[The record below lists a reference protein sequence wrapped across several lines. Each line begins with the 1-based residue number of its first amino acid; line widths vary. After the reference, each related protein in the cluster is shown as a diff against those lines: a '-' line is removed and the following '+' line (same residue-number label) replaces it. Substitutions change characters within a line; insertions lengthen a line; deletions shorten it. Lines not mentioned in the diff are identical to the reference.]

1 MRKIVCIGMLL
12 AGIALAFYPWIS
24 NVMYEKEAGS
34 KIKAYE
40 RESKKL
46 SEEKYEEILREARVY
61 NQNLAKAEVV
71 LTDPFSEEKVKK
83 YTGREYDAILRLPG
97 SDVMAYVEI
106 PAIHVYL
113 PVYHGTSGEVLE
125 KGIGHLGAS
134 SVPVGGKETH
144 AVLTGHTGLNKAKL
158 FTDLEKVKKKDQ
170 FYIHAAGK
178 IIAYEVDGI
187 FVVKPEDTSLL
198 RIEKK
203 KDLVTLLTCTPYG
216 VNSHRLLVRGHQ
228 VPYEKER
235 YKKEMQK
242 VRKTRWQREYVKAWK
257 EAVMIIICIKGITT
271 IFQKF
276 KLKA

>member
-1 MRKIVCIGMLL
+1 MRKIACIGMLL

-24 NVMYEKEAGS
+24 NVMYEKETGS

-61 NQNLAKAEVV
+61 NQNLAKADVV
-71 LTDPFSEEKVKK
+71 LTDPFSEEKMKK
-83 YTGREYDAILRLPG
+83 CTGKEYDAILRLPG

-106 PAIHVYL
+106 PVIRVYL

-170 FYIHAAGK
+170 FYIHVAGK

-216 VNSHRLLVRGHQ
+216 VNSHRLLVRGHR

-242 VRKTRWQREYVKAWK
+242 VRKTRWQREYAKAWK
-257 EAVMIIICIKGITT
+257 EAVMIIICIKGIMT

-276 KLKA
+276 KLKV